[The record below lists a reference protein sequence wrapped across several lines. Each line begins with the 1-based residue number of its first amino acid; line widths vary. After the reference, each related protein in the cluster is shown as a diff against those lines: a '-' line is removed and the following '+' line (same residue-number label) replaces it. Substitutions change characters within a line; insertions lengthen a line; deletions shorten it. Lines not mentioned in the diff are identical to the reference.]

1 VELIG
6 ATVARAVKAMDGTCN
21 AIGGGGCPI
30 GSIAIGGCPMPWTV
44 ARIVASHGK
53 KSRKERKK
61 EPKKERKEVCYI
73 SIYLYI
79 SLIIDIHIE

>member
-1 VELIG
+1 LPYALDNRRGIV
-6 ATVARAVKAMDGTCN
+6 R
-21 AIGGGGCPI
+21 GCPA
-30 GSIAIGGCPMPWTV
+30 IAPVAYGLDGCPDRNEPWE
-44 ARIVASHGK
+44 